1 MTATRP
7 EALAGVCVPLL
18 NQTVCYSNAVSRH
31 LVRLSIRR
39 PATQVPRPAASM
51 RLQCSYNII
60 WISKLLSNGTD
71 ANLDHIARH
80 QVSPEE
86 AEQIIENDPL
96 DIEAETVDGEER
108 TTSIG
113 CTDRGRFLVVVT
125 TLREKRSRCDGVPSS
140 QGPDRSVLCP
150 ERGMKPWRTN
160 SNYPNLPARPK
171 RRNGGPTTAKKSPK
185 LSRMLRPAANCSPAR
200 PPSSPASPELA

>member
-1 MTATRP
+1 MGRCQP
-7 EALAGVCVPLL
+7 PSHCSPSGLPGGG
-18 NQTVCYSNAVSRH
+18 Q
-31 LVRLSIRR
+31 
-39 PATQVPRPAASM
+39 QV
-51 RLQCSYNII
+51 
-60 WISKLLSNGTD
+60 
-71 ANLDHIARH
+71 
-80 QVSPEE
+80 
-86 AEQIIENDPL
+86 IENDPL

-150 ERGMKPWRTN
+150 ERGMKPWRTT

-171 RRNGGPTTAKKSPK
+171 RRNGGTTTAKKSPK

-200 PPSSPASPELA
+200 PPSSPASPELAEPRPRQFSSTPRTSPGRVCSPPSVWSASRPTSSCCPRGSCSRRVKSRQLTPVIDEPRDHAPSAFFAA